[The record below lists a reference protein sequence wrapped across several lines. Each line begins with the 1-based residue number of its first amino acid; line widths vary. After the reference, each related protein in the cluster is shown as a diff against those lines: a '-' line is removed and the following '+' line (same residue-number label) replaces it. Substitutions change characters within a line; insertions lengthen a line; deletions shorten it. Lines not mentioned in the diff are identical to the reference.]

1 MNILI
6 KGATIVHAAD
16 KNLHLKK
23 RDILIKDGVIEKIA
37 SKIPENDKLQ
47 VISHKNLHVSIGWFD
62 SSVSFGEPGYEERE
76 TISNGLRTAAKSGF
90 TDIVLNPNA
99 NPLPDS
105 SSDIVFL
112 KNAAIGEATNLHP
125 MATLTVKSEGV
136 VLAELYDMM
145 NSGAVGFYDYK

>member
-16 KNLHLKK
+16 KNLHFKK
-23 RDILIKDGVIEKIA
+23 RDILIKDGIIEKIA

-76 TISNGLRTAAKSGF
+76 TISTGLRTAA
-90 TDIVLNPNA
+90 
-99 NPLPDS
+99 
-105 SSDIVFL
+105 
-112 KNAAIGEATNLHP
+112 
-125 MATLTVKSEGV
+125 
-136 VLAELYDMM
+136 
-145 NSGAVGFYDYK
+145 